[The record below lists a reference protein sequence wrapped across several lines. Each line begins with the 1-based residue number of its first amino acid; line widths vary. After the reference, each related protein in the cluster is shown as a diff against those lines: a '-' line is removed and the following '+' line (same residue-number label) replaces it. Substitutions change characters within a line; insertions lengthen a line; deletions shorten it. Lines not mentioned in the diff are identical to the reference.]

1 VCQYD
6 NGGITTQTWI
16 EHLKNPDT
24 AELSHHWNELGT
36 HTRVIQKRKKGKRRK
51 ENI

>member
-1 VCQYD
+1 MALKKVGVCQYD

-24 AELSHHWNELGT
+24 AELSHH
-36 HTRVIQKRKKGKRRK
+36 
-51 ENI
+51 